1 MIKVTVL
8 GSSSAMAAHGRFP
21 SAQVLQHENE
31 LILIDCGEGTQFK
44 LQDLKIKS
52 HKINHILISH
62 LHGDHFFGLIGLLS
76 SMHLQGRSRE
86 INIYAPANLAEIIT
100 TQLKYS
106 DSVLNYYI
114 NFHPLSN
121 GKKELILSTKTL
133 NIYSFPLNHRI
144 ECYGFRF
151 DEKQN
156 QLNIIKENLP
166 EEISNDNIRSLKQGE
181 DILNKDGTVRFYHRD
196 YTYHKGDALSYAY
209 CSDTRFDKSILN
221 EIKNVDLLYHE
232 ATFLHELLNRAEDTF
247 HTTAKEAGKIA
258 ALADVGKLMI
268 GHFSTRYKDPDVLLE
283 EAKEEFEK
291 TILAIEGETIAVT
304 KP

>member
-1 MIKVTVL
+1 MIKITVL

-21 SAQVLQHENE
+21 SAQIMHHNNE

-44 LQDLKIKS
+44 LQELKIKS

-76 SMHLQGRSRE
+76 SMHLQGRTKE
-86 INIYAPANLAEIIT
+86 LNIYAPPGLAELIRL
-100 TQLKYS
+100 QLKYS
-106 DSVLNYYI
+106 NSVLNYYI
-114 NFHPLSN
+114 NFHPLSE

-144 ECYGFRF
+144 ACFGFRF
-151 DEKQN
+151 DEKQS
-156 QLNIIKENLP
+156 QLNIRKEKLNP
-166 EEISNDNIRSLKQGE
+166 EISAENIRSMKQGQ
-181 DILNKDGTVRFYHRD
+181 DILKKDGTVKFFHRD
-196 YTYHKGDALSYAY
+196 YTYHKGEALSYAY

-232 ATFLHELLNRAEDTF
+232 ATFLHELINRAEHTF
-247 HTTAKEAGKIA
+247 HTTAKEAGKMA
-258 ALADVGKLMI
+258 NLAEVGKLMI
-268 GHFSTRYKDPDVLLE
+268 GHFSTRYKDPDLLLE

-291 TILAIEGETIAVT
+291 TILAIEGQTIAVT